1 MHIIKEA
8 KVLEKCFMYFYIFY
22 ILLKYVFFSFKKKDK
37 KVYIFI
43 KFIIRRYSH
52 DLIVLPG
59 ENVFHS
65 KFTIAIR
72 VSNIMCPWVNKR
84 TQYNKPLSKQKYNKM
99 QV

>member
-1 MHIIKEA
+1 
-8 KVLEKCFMYFYIFY
+8 MYFFH
-22 ILLKYVFFSFKKKDK
+22 LKKKDK

-43 KFIIRRYSH
+43 KFIIRRYFSIFVDSH